1 LPPTKKARRLDY
13 CEAGALSLRSIE
25 AMADPKP
32 TLLAGKDGSE
42 LRSMLLRS

>member
-1 LPPTKKARRLDY
+1 LPPAKKARGLDY
-13 CEAGALSLRSIE
+13 CQAGALPLRNIE